1 MNITLQDPRQ
11 CQSKQESLPGYVRGC
26 ERVREREREGEG
38 EGKTRHGQEG
48 TKREDYSRKASVVND

>member
-11 CQSKQESLPGYVRGC
+11 CQSKQKSLARHVRRG
-26 ERVREREREGEG
+26 EREGEGEEEG

-48 TKREDYSRKASVVND
+48 IKREDYSRKALVVND